1 MKLKPGHTI
10 DELTLPSI
18 DGSQFDIKT
27 LNKKRAL
34 VTFYRFASCPFCNLR
49 INEIVKR
56 YDELGSEFEM
66 VAIFD
71 SPLDNLKKQTKRHRA
86 PFWILA
92 DENYHYF
99 NKFSVEKSFLKFIK
113 GTIIRFHRL
122 ILASFKGYIPF
133 TFKGSVSTVPVDI
146 LIEKNGTISKVYYG
160 KDTSDHLPF
169 EKIKSFSNYE

>member
-56 YDELGSEFEM
+56 NAMSEDIPLAKSES
-66 VAIFD
+66 IGINLEQIIK
-71 SPLDNLKKQTKRHRA
+71 SPGLKSDLLLEDGDIIIIPKKTTDKCLKKNA
-86 PFWILA
+86 
-92 DENYHYF
+92 
-99 NKFSVEKSFLKFIK
+99 
-113 GTIIRFHRL
+113 
-122 ILASFKGYIPF
+122 
-133 TFKGSVSTVPVDI
+133 
-146 LIEKNGTISKVYYG
+146 
-160 KDTSDHLPF
+160 
-169 EKIKSFSNYE
+169 